1 MYLNKLRKI
10 LIEKDEKYLFPC
22 IKDLVSNGLKLE
34 RFSAEDK
41 NIPSRQDVTQYI
53 AAWFKYT
60 GLSSEEC
67 REWMIEYC
75 VGMLSAVSS
84 SSKSKIRHSTK
95 SNIKYIYKSDVAFNC
110 KCDKNR
116 FKASCE
122 SNCPVYKKMA
132 DKAKESEIINA
143 VDSYE
148 IIHRAADEIIPEKYS
163 IKDKYKEQFEKA
175 IEFAK
180 HHIEQK
186 ISKKEIANL
195 LNAGGFKTRT
205 GKKWSYSILSIELNK
220 LNKNSSKE

>member
-10 LIEKDEKYLFPC
+10 LIENNEKYLFSC

-95 SNIKYIYKSDVAFNC
+95 SNIKYIYKYDVAFNC

-122 SNCPVYKKMA
+122 SNCPVYKEMA

-148 IIHRAADEIIPEKYS
+148 IIHRAADKIMPEKSS

-180 HHIEQK
+180 HHIGQR
-186 ISKKEIANL
+186 ISKKEIVNL